1 MGTKDPR
8 VDAYIEH
15 AAEFARPIL
24 VRLRTIVH
32 ATCPAVV
39 ETLKWSHPS
48 FDYRGML
55 CGMAAFKA
63 HAAFGF
69 WKHALVVGGA
79 GKPADAMGDLG
90 RLQSVADLPS
100 KSVLARF
107 IRTAMDLNDRGVK
120 AVKKKTAP
128 RKPVRMPRELVAAL
142 RMNPKARTT
151 FEGFSPSHRREY
163 VEWLAGAKRPETKA
177 RRLASTLAS
186 LARGKSLNSQY
197 ETC

>member
-128 RKPVRMPRELVAAL
+128 RKPVRMPRELAAAL

-163 VEWLAGAKRPETKA
+163 VEWLAGAKRPETRA